1 MNDNPRV
8 NTEPDING
16 EDLPEWVALEKEIK
30 ELSEQLPAFNAEDA
44 ASRTEIR
51 QRKANLTARLD
62 EVTRQLHHR
71 TKKETTEKRIAE
83 LNGEAA

>member
-1 MNDNPRV
+1 MHYHNIILFF
-8 NTEPDING
+8 EP
-16 EDLPEWVALEKEIK
+16 ALVLDEKEIK

-62 EVTRQLHHR
+62 EVKRKLNLR
-71 TKKETTEKRIAE
+71 TIIEANEKRIE
-83 LNGEAA
+83 D